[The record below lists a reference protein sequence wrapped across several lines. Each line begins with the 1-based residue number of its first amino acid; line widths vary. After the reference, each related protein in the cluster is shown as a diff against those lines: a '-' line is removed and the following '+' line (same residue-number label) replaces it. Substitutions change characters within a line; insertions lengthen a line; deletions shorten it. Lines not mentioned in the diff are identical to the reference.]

1 VKELVATFTPAF
13 DPIEECIDQ
22 WVIGS
27 SFGHRL
33 MSSTPFT
40 IETVEM
46 HTGGEPVRIVVAG
59 YPPIPG
65 ATLLAKRRQARE
77 RLDEFRR
84 LLMFEPRG
92 HVDMY
97 GVIPV
102 APGPPREGEP
112 AADLAVLFMH
122 NEGYSTM
129 CGPAVIALGRW
140 AAVTIAKAS
149 AGGYPVGARMGLAE
163 GIAF

>member
-1 VKELVATFTPAF
+1 MPPTP
-13 DPIEECIDQ
+13 
-22 WVIGS
+22 
-27 SFGHRL
+27 L
-33 MSSTPFT
+33 T

-65 ATLLAKRRQARE
+65 STLLAKRRQARE

-102 APGPPREGEP
+102 APDPPRAGEP

-129 CGPAVIALGRW
+129 CGHAVIALGRW
-140 AAVTIAKAS
+140 AVDSGLVPLRLPET
-149 AGGYPVGARMGLAE
+149 PVAIQCPCVADQPQRRFGIWLSIRFTLEEEVIPAPLVGGARGR
-163 GIAF
+163 GP